1 MTSSSDIR
9 QTFFQECEELLEA
22 LDDGLTEMAEASGDA
37 PDAETVNSIF
47 RAVHSIKGG
56 AAAFGL
62 DALVKFAHQ
71 FETALDEMRSGRL
84 TVTEEVTKVLLRSAD
99 HLSALVTAARDNTE
113 VKNGAG
119 ADLTEKLAK
128 LSGVAD
134 GSQLSVP
141 SDQHAA
147 GLDFGFQP
155 LTLSLDIGH
164 QEDQIYTIRFSA
176 TKRLFANG
184 NDPIHL
190 FRALSD
196 IGDLSV
202 VVDTEDLLSF
212 ADLDWSESYL
222 SWELTLRTGEGEQA
236 LREVFEFVDGVCH
249 LEITLEPSVEVIS
262 EFDLGAS
269 GDESTLQN
277 SPEDSLKNV
286 EKFKKNSRDV
296 RGRASEEETPQIK
309 MDAKPPSSKKAV
321 AGSQGT
327 VRVGLELVDRL
338 INIVGELVI
347 NQAVLAQCVQDA
359 GLSKAPDVVAGLDEF
374 KSLARD
380 IQESV
385 MAIRAQSVK
394 PLFQRM
400 ARILREATDISGKS
414 VRFETEGEAT
424 EVDKTV
430 IERLVDPLTHI
441 IRNAVDH
448 GLEAPEARRAA
459 GKSETGCV
467 KLSAAHRS
475 GRVLIE
481 VSDDGAGI
489 NRPKVQKI
497 AIDKGL
503 IPPDS
508 VLSDS
513 EIDKLLFLPGFST
526 AREVTDLSGRG
537 VGMDVVRSS
546 IQSLGG
552 RVNIGSVPGQ
562 GTTLSIS
569 LPLTLAVLDGMVV
582 DVAGQ
587 TMVVPITAIVETLRP
602 AVSDIHVIHGN
613 GRVVAVRDTF
623 VPIVDLPVVFGHRD
637 HSSDYASMV
646 LLLVESGQNEHR
658 ALAVDCIHDQ
668 RQVVIKGLEG
678 NYGHVPGVA
687 AATILGDGKI
697 ALIIDP
703 EEAALRVPS
712 ASTVPVTA

>member
-1 MTSSSDIR
+1 MTSSLDIR

-22 LDDGLTEMAEASGDA
+22 LDDGLTELTEASSEA
-37 PDAETVNSIF
+37 ADAETVNAIF

-62 DALVKFAHQ
+62 DDLVKFAHQ

-84 TVTEEVTKVLLRSAD
+84 QATEEVTKVLLRSAD
-99 HLSALVTAARDNTE
+99 HLSALVSAARDDSE
-113 VKNGAG
+113 VKSTVGS
-119 ADLTEKLAK
+119 DLTEKLAK
-128 LSGVAD
+128 LSG
-134 GSQLSVP
+134 LSDELP
-141 SDQHAA
+141 SSASPDHSAVD
-147 GLDFGFQP
+147 LDFGFQP
-155 LTLSLDIGH
+155 LALSLDVGH
-164 QEDQIYTIRFSA
+164 YEDKYFKIRFSA
-176 TKRLFANG
+176 TKRFFANG

-196 IGDLSV
+196 LGSLSV
-202 VVDTEDLLSF
+202 VVDTSCLPNFVDM
-212 ADLDWSESYL
+212 DWSDSYL
-222 SWELTLRTGEGEQA
+222 SWELTLQTGESERTVQ
-236 LREVFEFVDGVCH
+236 EVFEFVEGVCQLDISVEKGPH
-249 LEITLEPSVEVIS
+249 EINFQSLNDGFSPSTEVDRTEKVENSHNANASDGSGLKSKVEALEPNIVPKKT
-262 EFDLGAS
+262 
-269 GDESTLQN
+269 ST
-277 SPEDSLKNV
+277 
-286 EKFKKNSRDV
+286 KKLVS
-296 RGRASEEETPQIK
+296 
-309 MDAKPPSSKKAV
+309 
-321 AGSQGT
+321 GSQGT
-327 VRVGLELVDRL
+327 VRVDLELVDRL

-448 GLEAPEARRAA
+448 GLEAADARRAA
-459 GKSETGCV
+459 GKPETGCV

-489 NRPKVQKI
+489 NRPKVQRI

-503 IPPDS
+503 IPYDS
-508 VLSDS
+508 VLSDG

-526 AREVTDLSGRG
+526 AREITDLSGRG

-552 RVNIGSVPGQ
+552 RVNIGSVPGK

-602 AVSDIHVIHGN
+602 AICDIHDIQGN

-623 VPIVDLPVVFGHRD
+623 VPIVDLAVVFGHRD
-637 HSSDYASMV
+637 HRSDYASMV
-646 LLLVESGQNEHR
+646 FLLVESGQSELR

-668 RQVVIKGLEG
+668 RQVVIKGLEE

-703 EEAALRVPS
+703 EEAALRVS
-712 ASTVPVTA
+712 SVSTVAISA